1 MSRIL
6 TPYSRKHTCYFALA
20 LATKGRRLA
29 ENRRGY
35 LVSEPLHVFGEAFR
49 CKRAMTATRL

>member
-20 LATKGRRLA
+20 PVRKWRHLA
-29 ENRRGY
+29 ENHRGY
-35 LVSEPLHVFGEAFR
+35 LVSEPLDVFGEAFR